1 MPTNSRVRNKT
12 MNEIDA
18 RSNGGKLSYDIKES
32 ETKLKDINLCGA
44 STNRD
49 SNRKGFSLEMFE
61 TETKGD
67 LNKTTNGFVSEKNL
81 IGLSHNTGLSGLSLK
96 SLASNHL
103 NDLPG
108 QRLGLGL
115 SLGSLAS
122 ENTASRNSNVGLAS
136 KTGTSGP
143 SLSLLA
149 SNHLCSAPSTTG
161 LGSCSGLSLGSLA
174 STQIGDG
181 NSVSSSLGGT
191 SSSGLSLSSL
201 ASSHLGDGTSV
212 PSSILSGSVQNTSQ
226 FKIPAIFGV
235 KTSPPHN
242 QKERSVSP
250 ELEIDLMTALKLEST
265 GQDIL
270 KPEEEKMEEV
280 KTVELAVPDL
290 SRIESELSKRKRSEF
305 SKVITRKWA
314 RLAQTPPVVIS
325 LPTNDIHV
333 FQFTDPSPDDI
344 VLKAQSQSKAFNRP
358 SPVRQPV
365 LS

>member
-1 MPTNSRVRNKT
+1 

-115 SLGSLAS
+115 SLRSLAS
-122 ENTASRNSNVGLAS
+122 GNTASKNSNVGLAS
-136 KTGTSGP
+136 KTETSGP

-149 SNHLCSAPSTTG
+149 SNHLSSAPSTTG

-265 GQDIL
+265 GQDVL
-270 KPEEEKMEEV
+270 KPEEEKMEKV